1 MSDRGL
7 LCCVMG
13 LTLTL
18 SAGLLAEP
26 SPDTHE
32 LEFFQQPEASWSKL
46 RLEGEVLPDNSG
58 FRIMDTSPEEG
69 AFDDAEQ
76 FRVDSRQSLPYG
88 KKRLTVDIEVAPG
101 HQALWENKL
110 IQFQLNG
117 RELPVW
123 HDDQGEPDFVK
134 DMGDDG
140 KGFLPAESGTYRFE
154 VDEGL
159 EEVRFVSFMTAGA
172 EHFDFTLSNAYLEV
186 WPEEDTRPR
195 DYLLHYNRLGTVG
208 DQRRWA
214 VLEWQDDLAVEAL
227 PVTVRRAGGDEDEWV
242 LSAPSE
248 PFSGSG
254 RRLVE
259 IDMSHRDEMG
269 FYTIIVPEVG
279 GRTRHTTAVFQQ
291 RDEPEPYV
299 AQRDLAWGAFHYFN
313 SAAYE
318 GAHEQDARA
327 RVFGEPGETMD
338 IRGGWYDAGDYGKYV
353 VNGAWTV
360 AVPLLTWLMTPESL
374 PDTIE
379 PMADR
384 TSGRPAVLDLVSQ
397 ELDWLLTMQ
406 REDGGVHHK
415 AASADWP
422 PLNERPE
429 NDERIKYAMPVSTTA
444 TANFSSVMSMAA
456 EAFSRSP
463 LADDQARAEQYA
475 VAAERAWDFLQANP
489 DMIMIEDRYDNVE
502 YGGPYTDY
510 DETDERLW
518 AGVSRL
524 WANYSPEHEA
534 ELFRQ
539 LWQQAGEPRLGDA
552 VPDWRHVNFLA
563 IFNYLSMPHANAE
576 RQEALLARVEE
587 SFATLRAAQ
596 RGHPYGLMY
605 TGVEDEFDW
614 GSNGVIATAGTQL
627 LWLHHLT
634 GNDEWYEA
642 AFDMSHWFF
651 GLNPHGLNWTT
662 GPSRHQVQSPHF
674 RPWVSGAVS
683 DPEGLILG
691 GPNSVELKGDMAA
704 EPYFGGPPMMVY
716 TDHQDS
722 WATNEVAIN
731 WQAAY
736 ATYLSLLVAPYQ

>member
-1 MSDRGL
+1 MQNHLMSGL
-7 LCCVMG
+7 ILGVFILAPTG
-13 LTLTL
+13 VGAEESPERYPL
-18 SAGLLAEP
+18 S
-26 SPDTHE
+26 
-32 LEFFQQPEASWSKL
+32 FFQQPEPSWSKL

-58 FRIMDTSPEEG
+58 FRIMDVEPEAGE
-69 AFDDAEQ
+69 FDDAEQ

-88 KKRLTVDIEVAPG
+88 DKKLTVEIELAEDHEP
-101 HQALWENKL
+101 LWENKL

-117 RELPVW
+117 RELAAW
-123 HDDQGEPDFVK
+123 TDADGNPDFEK
-134 DMGDDG
+134 DMGEDG
-140 KGFLPAESGTYRFE
+140 KGFIPAESGTYRFE
-154 VDEGL
+154 VGKDL
-159 EEVRFVSFMTAGA
+159 EEVRFLSFMTAGA
-172 EHFDFTLSNAYLEV
+172 NQFDFTLGSAVVEV

-214 VLEWQDDLAVEAL
+214 VLEWQDNLEADEL
-227 PVTVRRAGGDEDEWV
+227 PVTVRRAGGDEDQ
-242 LSAPSE
+242 LRLQAPDE
-248 PFSGSG
+248 PFDGSG
-254 RRLVE
+254 RRLAE
-259 IDMSHRDEMG
+259 IDMSHRDESG
-269 FYTIIVPEVG
+269 FYTIIVPETVA
-279 GRTRHTTAVFQQ
+279 RTRHTTAVFQQ

-299 AQRDLAWGAFHYFN
+299 EKRDLAWGAFHYFN
-313 SAAYE
+313 SNAYDN
-318 GAHEQDARA
+318 AHEQDARA
-327 RVFGEPGETMD
+327 RVFDDPDQTMD

-374 PDTIE
+374 PEDIE
-379 PMADR
+379 PLLDREAD
-384 TSGRPAVLDLVSQ
+384 RPAVLDLVQQ
-397 ELDWLLTMQ
+397 ELAWLLTMQ
-406 REDGGVHHK
+406 RDDGAVHHK
-415 AASADWP
+415 AASAEWP
-422 PLNERPE
+422 PLNERPAE
-429 NDERIKYAMPVSTTA
+429 DDRIKYVMPVSTTA

-456 EAFSRSP
+456 EAFARSP
-463 LADDQARAEQYA
+463 RAEDAQQAEVYA
-475 VAAERAWDFLQANP
+475 AAAERAWAFLQDNP
-489 DMIMIEDRYDNVE
+489 DMIMIDERYDNIE

-524 WANYSPEHEA
+524 WTDYSPDREA

-563 IFNYLSMPHANAE
+563 IFNYLSMPHVNPD
-576 RQEALLARVEE
+576 RQAALLSRVED
-587 SFATLRAAQ
+587 SFSPLRAAQ
-596 RGHPYGLMY
+596 RVHPYGLMY
-605 TGVEDEFDW
+605 AGLEDEFDW

-627 LWLHHLT
+627 LWLHHLS
-634 GNDEWYEA
+634 GNDEWYDA

-651 GLNPHGLNWTT
+651 GLNPHGLIWTT

-674 RPWVSGAVS
+674 RPWVSGAIS
-683 DPEGLILG
+683 NPEGLILG
-691 GPNSVELKGDMAA
+691 GPNSVELKGDIAA